1 MRPAPACAG
10 GSPPYSARLRGYPHR
25 REVRRT
31 SRTRECGLRRGGRVV
46 EGARLES
53 VYAGNRIAGSNPAPS
68 ASYYVLDIAYIIVFL
83 GSLFSREFA
92 GVTGLVFKAIRGR
105 DGCTRD
111 FGRGRYEN
119 LSGAISWLTFLA
131 GGAADVRRSRS
142 DWRRELAEST
152 ICSQRKPRSFRCS
165 AQPAGSRGVRR
176 INVWAVSCGGFRP
189 LMMAVVM
196 SGASQGRRRRE

>member
-1 MRPAPACAG
+1 MIRSENRRKRPKFEKFPVKFPVSREFRAET
-10 GSPPYSARLRGYPHR
+10 GSPLTVS
-25 REVRRT
+25 
-31 SRTRECGLRRGGRVV
+31 
-46 EGARLES
+46 
-53 VYAGNRIAGSNPAPS
+53 S

-119 LSGAISWLTFLA
+119 LSGAISWLTFFA
-131 GGAADVRRSRS
+131 GRAAHVRRSQR

-165 AQPAGSRGVRR
+165 AQSVGSRGVRR
-176 INVWAVSCGGFRP
+176 INVLAVSCGGFRP
-189 LMMAVVM
+189 LTMAVVM